1 MIQKGTELEQW
12 LPYRKLSPKLQQ
24 QIQYLLYQLQETS
37 GFDIESLINHLPKDL
52 GREIKY
58 ELCLELLKKVGKF
71 GKWKRA
77 LLEDLCDFVE
87 PVTYME
93 HSYIV
98 HEGDP
103 IDKVLFVVQG
113 NLQTYNSGNVTTASP
128 GTDNYLK
135 DGDICGEEL
144 VAWAQDA
151 CTRINHFSSDLPTS
165 TGTIQSLTKV
175 DAFVLTAD
183 DLLLF
188 EQKRV
193 APFIKAARFLK
204 LFQDIVKGI
213 FSFSS
218 SRAQIVTQV

>member
-1 MIQKGTELEQW
+1 M
-12 LPYRKLSPKLQQ
+12 
-24 QIQYLLYQLQETS
+24 
-37 GFDIESLINHLPKDL
+37 
-52 GREIKY
+52 
-58 ELCLELLKKVGKF
+58 
-71 GKWKRA
+71 
-77 LLEDLCDFVE
+77 LEDLCDFVE

-93 HSYIV
+93 LAYIV

-151 CTRINHFSSDLPTS
+151 CTRIDHFSSDPPPQQEPFKHLQKLKAS
-165 TGTIQSLTKV
+165 
-175 DAFVLTAD
+175 VLTAD

-188 EQKRV
+188 KQK
-193 APFIKAARFLK
+193 
-204 LFQDIVKGI
+204 
-213 FSFSS
+213 
-218 SRAQIVTQV
+218 